1 MATLSSAEKAALRDK
16 KSANRQAAFDK
27 LPKLVQLLIGLV
39 ALGVICAVGFGFFF
53 AVDILLLDLL

>member
-1 MATLSSAEKAALRDK
+1 M
-16 KSANRQAAFDK
+16 
-27 LPKLVQLLIGLV
+27 LIGLV